1 MPVITRGHLNQ
12 LQPVIRSTQSESDWL
27 EKHLNR
33 LFSNSHQSVTTS
45 VEVDLLKHSIL
56 HHYGSPSVQ
65 EMGSQKVNKGRG
77 EWKSECRGLAT
88 ENQRNSSGSHRG
100 YTPPCS
106 LQRPY
111 VMRSSTPANEIV
123 QIFHKVHPSYP
134 AAWSLEMKSLLRK
147 VRLYT
152 YNSHHNRSLIQPFP
166 SFQNLLSPRYKAS
179 EIVWFNECSLKY
191 VHTQQQH
198 FSSCHC
204 TWK

>member
-1 MPVITRGHLNQ
+1 MPVITKGHLNQ

-27 EKHLNR
+27 KKHLNR

-45 VEVDLLKHSIL
+45 VEVDLLKNSTL
-56 HHYGSPSVQ
+56 HHYWSPSVQ

-77 EWKSECRGLAT
+77 EWESECRGLAT
-88 ENQRNSSGSHRG
+88 ENQRNSSGSHGG
-100 YTPPCS
+100 YTFPPLRS

-147 VRLYT
+147 VRMCT
-152 YNSHHNRSLIQPFP
+152 HNSHHNRSLIQPFP

-191 VHTQQQH
+191 AQTQQQQ
-198 FSSCHC
+198 
-204 TWK
+204 